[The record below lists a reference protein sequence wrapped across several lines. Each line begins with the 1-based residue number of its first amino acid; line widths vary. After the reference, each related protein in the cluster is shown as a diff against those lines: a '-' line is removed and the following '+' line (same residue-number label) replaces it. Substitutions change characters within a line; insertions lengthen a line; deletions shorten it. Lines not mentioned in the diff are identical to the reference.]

1 MILSV
6 IVTVI
11 VLMVLMLML
20 MMLMGMVTV
29 VSMCMVEMTM
39 IHCLAIIVKD
49 SDPICVVFCTS
60 FYQVRLSQ

>member
-11 VLMVLMLML
+11 VLMLLVVLML
-20 MMLMGMVTV
+20 MLMGMVTV
-29 VSMCMVEMTM
+29 VSMCMVEMAM

-49 SDPICVVFCTS
+49 SEIS
-60 FYQVRLSQ
+60 FLYFILSG